1 MKSWSADCV
10 GKTTPQWQGRE
21 RRRDQ
26 IRPKRDEPIAVRKSR
41 HPQQRAAI
49 FAKMQMSAEPA
60 LPRDR
65 FALLFAVMLVAAA
78 GNTAMQSLMPAI
90 GRELHVRD
98 LWVAAAFSLSAVA
111 WVAVAPY
118 WARRADRRGR
128 RALMRLGLIGF
139 IGSMLIC
146 GTILALGLDGRIA
159 AAAVFP
165 IFIFGRTIYG
175 LFGSASPS
183 AVQAYIAA
191 RTDGEKRTA
200 ALAALASS
208 FGLGTIIGPAVAP
221 LFIFPPLGLAGP
233 LFVFAAIAAAV
244 LAALAL
250 RLPDDT
256 PRHAA
261 AGEIVDYPSMG
272 GLTARAASA
281 RGRESRLRW
290 RDERILPWHIAGLV
304 GGHGNA
310 ALLGAIGFLI
320 IDRTGVPPAEA
331 QQSIA
336 IVLMAG
342 AGATLL
348 AQWGLIPFL
357 GLTPRQ
363 LVLWGSALAAAGT
376 LVTGWAAGTYG
387 ITLGFALASLG
398 FGLFR
403 PGFTSG
409 ASLAVA
415 PDEQNAV
422 AGMVTSV
429 NGAAYVA
436 APPAAVALYELWKPL
451 PFAAVA
457 MLMLGLVAWGAWR
470 LSPGSPAA

>member
-1 MKSWSADCV
+1 MSADN
-10 GKTTPQWQGRE
+10 
-21 RRRDQ
+21 
-26 IRPKRDEPIAVRKSR
+26 
-41 HPQQRAAI
+41 
-49 FAKMQMSAEPA
+49 M

-65 FALLFAVMLVAAA
+65 FALLFAVMLVAAS

-90 GRELHVRD
+90 GRELHIHD
-98 LWVAAAFSLSAVA
+98 LWVAVAFSLSAVA
-111 WVAVAPY
+111 WVAIAPH

-139 IGSMLIC
+139 IASMLVC
-146 GTILALGLDGRIA
+146 GIVLALGLDGRIPA
-159 AAAVFP
+159 VAVFP
-165 IFIFGRTIYG
+165 IFILGRAIYG
-175 LFGSASPS
+175 LLGSASPS

-191 RTDGEKRTA
+191 RTEGEKRTA
-200 ALAALASS
+200 GLAGLASS

-233 LFVFAAIAAAV
+233 LFVFAAIAGAV
-244 LAALAL
+244 LAAVAL

-256 PRHAA
+256 PPHAA
-261 AGEIVDYPSMG
+261 IGEIVDFPSMG
-272 GLTARAASA
+272 GLTVGARSGPAS
-281 RGRESRLRW
+281 GPQLRW
-290 RDERILPWHIAGLV
+290 RDPRVIRWLVAGTV

-320 IDRTGVPPAEA
+320 IDRTGVAPWQA

-342 AGATLL
+342 AGATLI

-363 LVLWGSALAAAGT
+363 LVLWGSAIAATGTWLTGLAS
-376 LVTGWAAGTYG
+376 GTYG
-387 ITLGFALASLG
+387 ITIGFALASLG
-398 FGLFR
+398 FGFLR

-415 PDEQNAV
+415 GDEQNEV

-429 NGAAYVA
+429 NGIAYVA
-436 APPAAVALYELWKPL
+436 APAAAVALYELWMPL
-451 PFAAVA
+451 PFLIVA
-457 MLMLGLVAWGAWR
+457 GLMVALAIWSALRLG
-470 LSPGSPAA
+470 SSPAA